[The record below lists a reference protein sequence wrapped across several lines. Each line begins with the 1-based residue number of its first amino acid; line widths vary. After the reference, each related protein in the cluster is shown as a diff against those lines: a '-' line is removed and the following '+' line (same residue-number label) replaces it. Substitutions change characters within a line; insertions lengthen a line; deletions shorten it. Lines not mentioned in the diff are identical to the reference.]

1 MTRAPQSPKVR
12 LEVTAEIIT
21 ASLARD
27 STHCMI
33 AETLKRARP
42 DAKSIAVD
50 LATIRFTDSKKG
62 VRYTY
67 LTPRIAQ
74 VQLVNFDQG
83 RKPEPFSFV
92 LRGAH
97 VTRKGPTKPPKHMTE
112 KQKQQ
117 RTESGRKLNEK
128 LKRTKLVVREKGS
141 GTVPDRVGGAAP
153 PMQIGADGVPFS
165 RRRAF
170 GLRALEY

>member
-1 MTRAPQSPKVR
+1 MVR
-12 LEVTAEIIT
+12 IEVTAEIID

-33 AETLKRARP
+33 AESLKAARP
-42 DAKSIAVD
+42 EAKSISVD
-50 LATIRFTDSKKG
+50 LATIRFTDAKKG

-67 LTPRIAQ
+67 LTPRVAQ

-83 RKPEPFSFV
+83 RKPAPFSFV

-97 VTRKGPTKPPKHMTE
+97 ITRKGQTKPPKDMPE
-112 KQKQQ
+112 DERQ
-117 RTESGRKLNEK
+117 RRAEAGRKLNES
-128 LKRTKLVVREKGS
+128 LKKTKLVRADTGN
-141 GTVPDRVGGAAP
+141 GTVPDRVGGEAP
-153 PMQIGADGVPFS
+153 PIQRNGDGLPFS

-170 GLRALEY
+170 GLRGLEY